1 MRSKAIKEETHTQEV
16 ETGRDFFL
24 RGGGQQARMT
34 AGLDTAGAPY
44 LVL

>member
-16 ETGRDFFL
+16 ETGRDFL
-24 RGGGQQARMT
+24 GGGEQQARMT